1 MKAKPL
7 PLAYYNFLG
16 SKTVPVVCLL
26 RMNAFLPDL
35 LQDSVQCTVYTI
47 LSALLAAQSWGAGGI
62 INLYCNCEPFRGAQQ
77 GGIAKKRRTWGIFL
91 GMGEMGDYDNIH
103 LYRGTMCL

>member
-26 RMNAFLPDL
+26 RINAFLPDL
-35 LQDSVQCTVYTI
+35 LQDSVQCTLYTVQYTQFF
-47 LSALLAAQSWGAGGI
+47 LLCWQPRVG
-62 INLYCNCEPFRGAQQ
+62 EQ
-77 GGIAKKRRTWGIFL
+77 G
-91 GMGEMGDYDNIH
+91 E
-103 LYRGTMCL
+103 